1 MTAEDSTPRTT
12 RSLMT
17 SGIFSRF
24 FWAAVIGSTGDW
36 ITVFAMITLAGRIGS
51 QEGILIALM
60 SRILPG
66 LLLGGVVGVISDR
79 MDRRKLVVLA
89 DVGRGAIV
97 PFLAFVDSLPA
108 LVGITLVLE
117 LLSLLGQP
125 PRTAMVPRLVSTEN
139 LVSANS
145 LMLAAA
151 YGTIPVGS
159 LLLLILQGFP
169 DFSLGGL
176 VPSGNEGLVLAFGV
190 DALTFFASG
199 LLIATLPKIT
209 SPLAEE
215 VATNNSTSSTWEDF
229 KEGVVFMVKDPSV
242 RRVIT
247 GMTTA
252 LFGGGT
258 IIVLGPAFVEDVLQ
272 ADQAGFF
279 AIITML
285 GLGAVVGLIVLSVNE
300 YRLVHLDLAFGI
312 ATTVTGIGLA
322 AAAMVTTVPGASAW
336 MVVMGLGAG
345 ASYLMG
351 LTHLHEHVTDELRG
365 RVFAA
370 LFSLMRIGLFVAMA
384 LAVPL
389 VDAFGWVNVWRLDD
403 PTRVV
408 LFLGGATIFLSGLT
422 VLFTLRSLF
431 RGPTLGREASEII
444 AAANRA
450 RRSRL
455 SPTPKD
461 GSHDKERKRSEEA
474 GS

>member
-1 MTAEDSTPRTT
+1 MVSEDSAPRTT
-12 RSLMT
+12 RSLIT
-17 SGIFSRF
+17 SGPFSRF

-36 ITVFAMITLAGRIGS
+36 VTVFAMIQLADRIGS

-89 DVGRGAIV
+89 DVGRGCLV
-97 PFLAFVDSLPA
+97 PFLALVNSLPA
-108 LVGITLVLE
+108 LVGLTLALE
-117 LLSLLGQP
+117 FLSLLGQP
-125 PRTAMVPRLVSTEN
+125 PRTAIVPRLVLPEN

-159 LLLLILQGFP
+159 LVLLILAGFP
-169 DFSLGGL
+169 NVSLGGL
-176 VPSGNEGLVLAFGV
+176 IPVGNEGLALAFGV
-190 DALTFFASG
+190 DALTFFGSG
-199 LLIATLPKIT
+199 LLIASLPKIT

-215 VATNNSTSSTWEDF
+215 AANNNNKSTWADF
-229 KEGVVFMVKDPSV
+229 KEGMAFLAKDPSV

-258 IIVLGPAFVEDVLQ
+258 VIVLGPEFVENVLQ
-272 ADQAGFF
+272 ADEAGFF

-285 GLGAVVGLIVLSVNE
+285 GIGAVVGLVVLSVNE

-312 ATTVTGIGLA
+312 ATTMTGVGLA
-322 AAAMVTTVPGASAW
+322 AAAMVTTVPGAAAW
-336 MVVMGLGAG
+336 MTVMGLGAG
-345 ASYLMG
+345 AAYLMG
-351 LTHLHEHVTDELRG
+351 LTHLHEYVGDELRG

-389 VDAFGWVNVWRLDD
+389 IDVLGWVDIWRLDD

-408 LFLGGATIFLSGLT
+408 LFLGGLTIFLSGLV
-422 VLFTLRSLF
+422 VLVTLRSLF
-431 RGPTLGREASEII
+431 RSPTMGRETKEII

-450 RRSRL
+450 RRSRM
-455 SPTPKD
+455 SRGSD
-461 GSHDKERKRSEEA
+461 GERKDEKNR
-474 GS
+474 

>member
-1 MTAEDSTPRTT
+1 MHPEDTAPTTT
-12 RSLMT
+12 RSLIT
-17 SGIFSRF
+17 SGLFARF
-24 FWAAVIGSTGDW
+24 FWAAVIGSAGDW
-36 ITVFAMITLAGRIGS
+36 ITVFAMIALARRIGS
-51 QEGILIALM
+51 REGIVVALTA
-60 SRILPG
+60 RILPG

-89 DVGRGAIV
+89 DIGRGVLV
-97 PFLAFVDSLPA
+97 PFLALVNSLPM

-117 LLSLLGQP
+117 MLSLLGQP
-125 PRTAMVPRLVSTEN
+125 PRTAMVPRLVREES

-151 YGTIPVGS
+151 YGTIPIGT
-159 LLLLILQGFP
+159 LALFIIQGFP
-169 DFSLGGL
+169 DITFGFI
-176 VPSGNEGLVLAFGV
+176 PEGNESLALAFTV

-199 LLIATLPKIT
+199 LMIASLPRII
-209 SPLAEE
+209 SPLGEE
-215 VATNNSTSSTWEDF
+215 SSPPNVKSTWADF
-229 KEGVVFMVKDPSV
+229 KEGVTFLAGDPSV

-258 IIVLGPAFVEDVLQ
+258 IIVLGQDFASDVLN

-285 GLGAVVGLIVLSVNE
+285 GIGAVIGLVVLSLNE

-312 ATTVTGIGLA
+312 ATAVTGIGLT
-322 AAAMVTTVPGASAW
+322 AAAMVATVPGAAAW
-336 MVVMGLGAG
+336 MLVMGMGAG
-345 ASYLMG
+345 AAYLMG
-351 LTHLHEHVTDELRG
+351 LTHLHEYVDDELRG

-370 LFSLMRIGLFVAMA
+370 LFGLMRIGLFVAMV

-389 VDAFGWVNVWRLDD
+389 VDVLGWVNFWRLDD

-408 LFLGGATIFLSGLT
+408 LALGGVTILLSGLI
-422 VLFTLRSLF
+422 VIITLRSLF
-431 RGPTLGREASEII
+431 RRPALGKEAQDII

-450 RRSRL
+450 RRVRMERRHRKAGGED
-455 SPTPKD
+455 SP
-461 GSHDKERKRSEEA
+461 
-474 GS
+474 

>member
-1 MTAEDSTPRTT
+1 M
-12 RSLMT
+12 MT
-17 SGIFSRF
+17 SGPFSRF

-36 ITVFAMITLAGRIGS
+36 ITVLALITLAGRIGS

-89 DVGRGAIV
+89 DIGRGVIV

-108 LVGITLVLE
+108 LVAITLALE
-117 LLSLLGQP
+117 FLSLLGQP
-125 PRTAMVPRLVSTEN
+125 PRTAIVPNLVRPEN

-145 LMLAAA
+145 LMLGAA

-159 LLLLILQGFP
+159 LMLFILQGFP
-169 DFSLGGL
+169 DLSLNGL
-176 VPSGNEGLVLAFGV
+176 IPVGNEGLVLAFGV

-199 LLIATLPKIT
+199 LLIASLPKIV

-215 VATNNSTSSTWEDF
+215 AAASNVDMRSSWVDF
-229 KEGVVFMVKDPSV
+229 KEGMAYLAKDPSV

-258 IIVLGPAFVEDVLQ
+258 IIVLGPEFVENVLQ
-272 ADQAGFF
+272 ADDAGFF

-285 GLGAVVGLIVLSVNE
+285 GLGGVVGLGALSANE
-300 YRLVHLDLAFGI
+300 YRLVHLDMAFGI
-312 ATTVTGIGLA
+312 ATVITGLGLS
-322 AAAMVTTVPGASAW
+322 AAAMVTTVPGAAAW
-336 MVVMGLGAG
+336 MAVMGLGAG
-345 ASYLMG
+345 AAYLMG
-351 LTHLHEHVTDELRG
+351 LTHLHEYVEDELRG

-384 LAVPL
+384 IAVPL
-389 VDAFGWVNVWRLDD
+389 VDVFGWVDFWRLND
-403 PTRVV
+403 PTRAV
-408 LFLGGATIFLSGLT
+408 LFLGGLTIFLSGLF
-422 VLFTLRSLF
+422 VILSLRSLF
-431 RGPTLGREASEII
+431 RSPSIGRETRDII

-450 RRSRL
+450 RRSSL
-455 SPTPKD
+455 SRSPQ
-461 GSHDKERKRSEEA
+461 SEEKDEQQP
-474 GS
+474 